1 MFVAAPD
8 QAELK
13 ICCPHQ
19 PVRFI
24 SACLSGDIGALQS
37 LWPGAPKRFIF
48 NGSEL
53 SEAMTFEFYGIHNG
67 DSIIALPLDGR
78 DSVYAT
84 AHWLHLTRDSENF
97 NEALRYMLDPAT
109 AGEAARLRD
118 VHLMRLERRPRAF
131 ARFSSRAVMVEPE
144 RPRSD
149 SSTVL
154 GLAPKSPSVDALPF
168 EESDAVGIKD

>member
-1 MFVAAPD
+1 MSVAS
-8 QAELK
+8 QGRAELK

-24 SACLSGDIGALQS
+24 SARLSGEIRALQS

-53 SEAMTFEFYGIHNG
+53 SEAMTFEFYGIHDG
-67 DSIIALPLDGR
+67 DSIIALPIDGG

-84 AHWLHLTRDSENF
+84 THWLNLTRDSENF

-118 VHLMRLERRPRAF
+118 LHLMRLERRPRSF
-131 ARFSSRAVMVEPE
+131 VRFFSPAGIGERE

-154 GLAPKSPSVDALPF
+154 GLPPKSPSVDALPID
-168 EESDAVGIKD
+168 ESAA